1 MTMHILM
8 CQAHPKA
15 SMKWFWGVS
24 RTTTR
29 FWTLEDISRTLMC
42 SFTPCTLST
51 STTSH
56 CLGYYWHRLRLDYK
70 NRRNPISK
78 KCYVLFLVTVFK
90 NSLTTEKQL
99 LSWRQLQFSR
109 SLILLARIG
118 QKTNSGLG
126 IMQDWTIT
134 IHTPRQ
140 QLRDSRCQ
148 SRCGRIWH
156 VQIQVKKEAQTP

>member
-1 MTMHILM
+1 MTFLSKNSFFDHSMQMTMHILM

-126 IMQDWTIT
+126 YNARLDNHNT
-134 IHTPRQ
+134 HTH
-140 QLRDSRCQ
+140 L
-148 SRCGRIWH
+148 GNNYELVH
-156 VQIQVKKEAQTP
+156 